1 MAGRPESPLDPSEG
15 PAAGF
20 AAELRQ
26 LRAAAGSPSYRVMA
40 QRTGQGASTL
50 SQAAAGE
57 RLPTLTVVL
66 AYVKACDGDVAEWEE
81 RWRRAAEEAAATG
94 DRDDD
99 AAAPYRGLARFE
111 PGDRDLFFGRDA
123 LVDQLAAHMRTHRLV
138 AVVGASGSGKSSL
151 LRAGLIPALQ
161 TPAAPDRRLAA
172 LRILTPGPHP
182 LATHAGAVTPREA
195 AEGDTVVVV
204 DQLEEL
210 YTLCQDPVERSAFV
224 DLLMTAVR
232 PDSRLRVVIAVR
244 ADFFGRCAEH
254 HLLAE
259 ALRQATLLV
268 GPMSPAELREAIVK
282 PAAVAGLIV
291 ERELTAQ
298 IIDDVADEPGGLPL
312 LSHALLETWRRRKG
326 RALTVEMYEATGGI
340 HGAIAKSAEQVYS
353 TFSDAEAEAA
363 RRILLRLI
371 TPGDGVPDTR
381 RPTNS
386 AELDNGSP
394 EARHVLSQLVRTRLL
409 TLDGDIV
416 DLAHEALIT
425 AWPRYRAWI
434 EEDRERLR
442 LHRKLTEAAQTWD
455 ELNRDPGALYRGS
468 RLAAVLDVFGPARH
482 PDLTGVEDAF
492 LTASIAARDDDEK
505 AAARTTRRLRSLTA
519 ALSVLLVLA
528 LAASVTAWIQSRVS
542 EQQRQAAD
550 AARQVALS
558 RQLAA
563 QSTGLMGTDP
573 DLGSLLAV
581 QAYRTS
587 PTTEATTSLYT
598 AATSPLTRRLTG
610 HSAWV
615 PSLAFSP
622 DGRILATASDDH
634 TVRLWD
640 AATGRTRN
648 ILVGHQ
654 ASVASLAFSPDGHIL
669 ATASDDRT
677 VRLWDV
683 ATGHPM
689 RRWDTAGSGPGER
702 GTNGHPD
709 SMVSVVFSPDGH
721 TLATTSDGR
730 TVSLREVATGRTRPI
745 LTAPDVTA
753 SVAFSPD
760 GRTVVTTN
768 EQGTVR
774 LWDVATGQLRSTF
787 PEINDGGGPVA
798 FSPDAH
804 TFAIGSSVDGTVG
817 LRDVATGHS
826 RATLTGHTDSV
837 RAVAFSPDGR
847 VVATASDDRTVRL
860 WDAATGR
867 TRLILPGRTDWMV
880 SLAFSPDGNTLATGS
895 YDGTVRLWDVG
906 TRRPRVTLG
915 HTGIV
920 MSTAFSPDGHTL
932 ATGGYDGTVHLW
944 DAATGRSRVAFA
956 NHDDAA
962 LVAFSPDGHTLAT
975 ASGQGTLRRWG
986 VATGHAQTLRV
997 GREGVTTSVGFSP
1010 DGRTLVTADLSQ
1022 DRPSKSWQLSEIV
1035 RLWDVATGRPRTS
1048 LSLADG
1054 AATVAFSPDGHTLAI
1069 SGHDG
1074 TVRIWDMTTRRARTV
1089 PTGGSAGALAYS
1101 PDGSTLAT
1109 ASSGNTVKLWNT
1121 ATSQL
1126 QTTLTGHQDTVTSV
1140 AFSSDG
1146 HTLATGSNDG
1156 TVRLWNTATGQTQAS
1171 LTTPTSVGPVTFSPD
1186 GHTLATTSAN
1196 PDHSGDTVRL
1206 WDIATLDQS
1215 GAIKKICRAVDRDLT
1230 VRERSVYLP
1239 GQLSTPVC
1247 PP

>member
-1 MAGRPESPLDPSEG
+1 
-15 PAAGF
+15 
-20 AAELRQ
+20 
-26 LRAAAGSPSYRVMA
+26 
-40 QRTGQGASTL
+40 
-50 SQAAAGE
+50 
-57 RLPTLTVVL
+57 
-66 AYVKACDGDVAEWEE
+66 
-81 RWRRAAEEAAATG
+81 
-94 DRDDD
+94 
-99 AAAPYRGLARFE
+99 
-111 PGDRDLFFGRDA
+111 
-123 LVDQLAAHMRTHRLV
+123 
-138 AVVGASGSGKSSL
+138 
-151 LRAGLIPALQ
+151 
-161 TPAAPDRRLAA
+161 
-172 LRILTPGPHP
+172 
-182 LATHAGAVTPREA
+182 
-195 AEGDTVVVV
+195 
-204 DQLEEL
+204 
-210 YTLCQDPVERSAFV
+210 
-224 DLLMTAVR
+224 
-232 PDSRLRVVIAVR
+232 
-244 ADFFGRCAEH
+244 
-254 HLLAE
+254 
-259 ALRQATLLV
+259 
-268 GPMSPAELREAIVK
+268 
-282 PAAVAGLIV
+282 
-291 ERELTAQ
+291 
-298 IIDDVADEPGGLPL
+298 
-312 LSHALLETWRRRKG
+312 
-326 RALTVEMYEATGGI
+326 
-340 HGAIAKSAEQVYS
+340 
-353 TFSDAEAEAA
+353 
-363 RRILLRLI
+363 LLRLI

-409 TLDGDIV
+409 TLDGDTV

-425 AWPRYRAWI
+425 AWPRYRAWV

-455 ELNRDPGALYRGS
+455 ELTRDPGALYRGS
-468 RLAAVLDVFGPARH
+468 RLAAVLDVFGPALH

-528 LAASVTAWIQSRVS
+528 LAASVTAWTQSRVS

-598 AATSPLTRRLTG
+598 ADASPLKRRLTG

-622 DGRILATASDDH
+622 DGHILATASDDH

-689 RRWDTAGSGPGER
+689 RRWNTAGRGPGER

-721 TLATTSDGR
+721 TVATTSDGR

-760 GRTVVTTN
+760 GRTVVTTS

-787 PEINDGGGPVA
+787 PEISDGGGPVA

-804 TFAIGSSVDGTVG
+804 TFAIGSSVDGTVV

-906 TRRPRVTLG
+906 TRRPRATLG

-932 ATGGYDGTVHLW
+932 ATGSYDGTVHLW

-975 ASGQGTLRRWG
+975 ASGRGTLRRWG
-986 VATGHAQTLRV
+986 VATGHAQTVLT

-1035 RLWDVATGRPRTS
+1035 RLWDVATGRPRTSTS

-1101 PDGSTLAT
+1101 PDGSTLAI

-1140 AFSSDG
+1140 AFSPDG

-1206 WDIATLDQS
+1206 WHIAPLDQS
-1215 GAIKKICRAVDRDLT
+1215 GAIKKICRAVHRDLT

-1239 GQLSTPVC
+1239 GQPSTPAC